1 MAHHNR
7 ELRSKILL
15 SNEKLLIS
23 LMISAPFSTAH
34 FATEDLVVS
43 IEIKM
48 SELYSLIFFKTGITL
63 SNSISA
69 VIGNDPGLVDSPPM
83 SRMSAPSAI
92 NALVSQL
99 DLDQNIA
106 PIAKRIWGNI

>member
-1 MAHHNR
+1 M
-7 ELRSKILL
+7 
-15 SNEKLLIS
+15 
-23 LMISAPFSTAH
+23 APFSTAH

-43 IEIKM
+43 IDIKC
-48 SELYSLIFFKTGITL
+48 LNCILLFFKTGITL

-92 NALVSQL
+92 NALACL
-99 DLDQNIA
+99 RA
-106 PIAKRIWGNI
+106 